1 MKFNGVS
8 SGYRNAFNIQDL
20 SVKAKKKPTA
30 SLTEAE
36 KIAMREKTR
45 IRVAELQSLKKRKQ
59 QKIINQNKMVVN
71 FRIV

>member
-1 MKFNGVS
+1 MRFNGRTQ
-8 SGYRNAFNIQDL
+8 GYSNAFNIQDL
-20 SVKAKKKPTA
+20 SVKAKKKPVA
-30 SLTEAE
+30 VLTEAE

-45 IRVAELQSLKKRKQ
+45 IRVAELQSLKKLKQ